1 MTPILQLHPLRM
13 TDPLAVV
20 TPLRMTDPLAVVT
33 PPPSVKPGRTVWL
46 NTRPRWDSE
55 AEESKTFFSPWGVAT
70 QFMVM
75 HRRAKCG
82 YKRYRFSPWHPSS
95 WWCTAVPS
103 VVTKGTDSPHD
114 IPVHGDAPPCQ
125 VWLQKV
131 QILPM
136 TSQFMVMHR
145 RAKCGY
151 KRYRFSP
158 WHPSSWWCT
167 AVPSVVTKGTDS
179 PHDIPVHGDAPPC
192 QVWLQKV
199 LILPMTSQF
208 MVMHRRAKCG
218 YKRYRFSPW
227 HPSSWWCT
235 AVPSVVTKGR
245 AREVQKITAWI
256 KPLHMDRW
264 THTSSTPSPPHV
276 DKALTHGQMNTHI
289 QYPPPPP
296 PLKKPS
302 HMDRWTHTS
311 STPRPPPRWQSPHTW
326 TDEHTHP
333 VPPPPPPRLQRPH
346 TRTDEHTHSL
356 SPPPHAYKALT
367 HGQMNTH
374 IQYPPPPKKKKK
386 PKKNNV
392 VGISKLLDFDMG
404 WLVTG
409 L

>member
-1 MTPILQLHPLRM
+1 
-13 TDPLAVV
+13 
-20 TPLRMTDPLAVVT
+20 MTDPLAVVT
-33 PPPSVKPGRTVWL
+33 PPPSIKPGRTVWL

-75 HRRAKCG
+75 HRRAKFG
-82 YKRYRFSPWHPSS
+82 YKRYIFSPWHPSS

-103 VVTKGTDSPHD
+103 LVTKGTDSPHD

-145 RAKCGY
+145 RAKFGY

-167 AVPSVVTKGTDS
+167 AVPSLVTKG
-179 PHDIPVHGDAPPC
+179 
-192 QVWLQKV
+192 W
-199 LILPMTSQF
+199 
-208 MVMHRRAKCG
+208 
-218 YKRYRFSPW
+218 
-227 HPSSWWCT
+227 
-235 AVPSVVTKGR
+235 

-264 THTSSTPSPPHV
+264 THTSSTP
-276 DKALTHGQMNTHI
+276 
-289 QYPPPPP
+289 PPPP

-311 STPRPPPRWQSPHTW
+311 STPRPPQRWQSPHTW
-326 TDEHTHP
+326 TDEHTHLIL
-333 VPPPPPPRLQRPH
+333 PPPPPRLQRPH
-346 TRTDEHTHSL
+346 TRTDEHTHPL
-356 SPPPHAYKALT
+356 SPPPPHPRLQSPHT
-367 HGQMNTH
+367 WTDEHSH
-374 IQYPPPPKKKKK
+374 PIPPPPPKKKEKK
-386 PKKNNV
+386 KSCGYIQI
-392 VGISKLLDFDMG
+392 VGFRYGLVSNWIVIFCRSYRPARVTSGQSNCVISKCTFQNSSHVFKSFLKSNPQKSIQTEIQSKVYICTITKHRLLSSHPF
-404 WLVTG
+404 LH
-409 L
+409 LLHL